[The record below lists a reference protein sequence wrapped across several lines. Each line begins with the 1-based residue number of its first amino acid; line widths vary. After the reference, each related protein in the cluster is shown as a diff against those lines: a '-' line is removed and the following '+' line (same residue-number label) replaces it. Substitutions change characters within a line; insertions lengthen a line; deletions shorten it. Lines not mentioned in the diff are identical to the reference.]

1 MVWRRTV
8 NKELAPSFFQG
19 SYTAGGQRY
28 SGGIND
34 TFNIKML
41 VYILLNEAFNNKYY
55 FKMLMLSGFGLKIG
69 DN

>member
-1 MVWRRTV
+1 MWRETV
-8 NKELAPSFFQG
+8 NKELPPSFFQG

-28 SGGIND
+28 SGSIND

-41 VYILLNEAFNNKYY
+41 VCTLLNEAFNHKYY
-55 FKMLMLSGFGLKIG
+55 FKMLMLSGFGLNTG